1 MIRTCVVLA
10 AIPNDHARQVDAYD
24 MLLPLRGDG
33 PLRFLDLGAGDGRS
47 FDKVRE
53 IRAGVDWIGL
63 DIASSPEVRS
73 RTRTDCTFIT
83 YDGVTIPFPDQHFDV
98 VFSRQVFEHVR
109 YPEKLLQE
117 IRRVLRPGGSFI
129 GSVSQLEPFHSRS
142 YWNFTYMGFA
152 SIASE
157 AGLRPV
163 ELRPGIDG
171 FTLTLRNFALFGVKA
186 KNTMFHQYFK
196 NASPLNLLID
206 ALLQP
211 EAMNAADLAEFVRLK
226 GFVSEY
232 FPSNNFAPK
241 IAESASL
248 SIQDINRI
256 KLQYAGHICF
266 RFSKN

>member
-1 MIRTCVVLA
+1 
-10 AIPNDHARQVDAYD
+10 
-24 MLLPLRGDG
+24 
-33 PLRFLDLGAGDGRS
+33 
-47 FDKVRE
+47 
-53 IRAGVDWIGL
+53 
-63 DIASSPEVRS
+63 
-73 RTRTDCTFIT
+73 
-83 YDGVTIPFPDQHFDV
+83 
-98 VFSRQVFEHVR
+98 
-109 YPEKLLQE
+109 
-117 IRRVLRPGGSFI
+117 
-129 GSVSQLEPFHSRS
+129 
-142 YWNFTYMGFA
+142 
-152 SIASE
+152 
-157 AGLRPV
+157 
-163 ELRPGIDG
+163 
-171 FTLTLRNFALFGVKA
+171 
-186 KNTMFHQYFK
+186 MFHQYFK